1 MRIVLTGGGTGG
13 HIYPIVAVAKKIRE
27 IVGDKDDVEF
37 LFLGPKGELE
47 EEAMNAEFIPTKN
60 IYSGKMRRYF
70 SLRYFVDIF
79 KLPVGFIQSLWRLL
93 VFMPDA
99 IFAKGGYASVPV
111 VLAGWLYRIPI
122 VIHESDVTPGLANQF
137 CARLAKRIAVSFPG
151 AANFFHPLK
160 VFVSGNPMRPELI
173 RGKKEEAQKIF
184 SLSPEKA
191 VILIL
196 GGSQGARAINHA
208 VLAALP
214 KILKKRQVIHI
225 TGKDEFESVV
235 HQAGV
240 LGIKAGHNGYHPFRF
255 LREELP
261 HAFAAAD
268 LVISRAGA
276 NTLTEIA
283 ANRKPSIIIPI
294 EESANGHQKLNA
306 FAFAEAGAAV
316 VLEQSNLGENILLE
330 KIEEILENKDL
341 KYEMSERV
349 KKFFEPDAAKTIAE
363 EIIKIAE

>member
-1 MRIVLTGGGTGG
+1 
-13 HIYPIVAVAKKIRE
+13 
-27 IVGDKDDVEF
+27 
-37 LFLGPKGELE
+37 
-47 EEAMNAEFIPTKN
+47 
-60 IYSGKMRRYF
+60 
-70 SLRYFVDIF
+70 
-79 KLPVGFIQSLWRLL
+79 
-93 VFMPDA
+93 
-99 IFAKGGYASVPV
+99 
-111 VLAGWLYRIPI
+111 
-122 VIHESDVTPGLANQF
+122 
-137 CARLAKRIAVSFPG
+137 
-151 AANFFHPLK
+151 
-160 VFVSGNPMRPELI
+160 
-173 RGKKEEAQKIF
+173 
-184 SLSPEKA
+184 
-191 VILIL
+191 
-196 GGSQGARAINHA
+196 
-208 VLAALP
+208 
-214 KILKKRQVIHI
+214 
-225 TGKDEFESVV
+225 
-235 HQAGV
+235 V